1 MGLLQAGVHG
11 VAEEQDQTRKHGRLM
26 HVVLEGRLRD
36 PEHGVGTPSG
46 ESEKAS
52 WRTY

>member
-1 MGLLQAGVHG
+1 MGLLQPRIHS

-26 HVVLEGRLRD
+26 HVVSEGCSKD
-36 PEHGVGTPSG
+36 PEHGVGAPSG

-52 WRTY
+52 WRTC